1 MRHRRFAVTG
11 LELDGVPF
19 PLRVADLVV
28 ARHDNETG
36 IEWECVAA
44 GGPEVLERG
53 PYALRMATD
62 DGRVLTG
69 DVVLVRSLQR
79 GHVFR
84 GVGDLDG
91 FRPDELE
98 H

>member
-1 MRHRRFAVTG
+1 VRHRRFAVVG

-28 ARHDNETG
+28 ARHDNGTG
-36 IEWECVAA
+36 IEWECIAA

-62 DGRVLTG
+62 EGRVLGG
-69 DVVLVRSLQR
+69 DVVLVRSFRR

-84 GVGDLDG
+84 GIGDLHG
-91 FRPDELE
+91 LRPGELE
-98 H
+98 R